1 MCTIVFRN
9 PHHKK
14 TLNFFNFIL
23 QYENIHEKDIIM
35 LIPSQILTL
44 MQTYLPELFGAL
56 LTFFALNFLGKDEE
70 QGKNNLSYA
79 ALAFLFLS
87 FKDIILFGSFIL
99 ADYVPFIIPQRGIDA
114 TAYFLQSTSVILMFV
129 GGLQS
134 LKVFKVVKRELTL
147 ILCLIAIL
155 ASVWVVLRIPA
166 TWQIILPTI
175 YLIVGFFF
183 LGFCFALPHR
193 HGMNQ
198 ILRKTGLTIILLGFY
213 YLFTITPWGIENQVH
228 SWGIEAILYCLVI
241 LSTILSTT
249 SLLKEQVTVLQR
261 ELKFSKAKIPLFIQA
276 SPYPIIIS
284 QLKDDRLMLVNEKAS
299 DLFNIDIRNP
309 KIFRTEEYYVD
320 PNARKELLRR
330 LADSSV
336 VENFQALLRKP
347 GTDETFWLE
356 MSARVIDFENE
367 VALYTAF
374 KDITAQKQ
382 HEQDLFEKAV
392 KDPLTGCYN
401 RRQFQELANKE
412 IRRAWRYNNTFTL
425 IMLDID
431 HFKKVND
438 THGHAAGDEVLKALA
453 ACITGTLRTSDIFAR
468 YGGEEFI
475 ILLPETTIENG
486 YLVAERIREKVAA
499 LMVPVSESENIH
511 FTISL
516 GVVESTYSSDINE
529 LTKYADAALYASKEN
544 GRNKTTVYGDGE
556 VYEKEVPAPK
566 TEDTSAEKLQADLV
580 KQAQEDIEKMKYGS
594 KS

>member
-1 MCTIVFRN
+1 
-9 PHHKK
+9 
-14 TLNFFNFIL
+14 
-23 QYENIHEKDIIM
+23 M
-35 LIPSQILTL
+35 LIPAPVLTM

-70 QGKNNLSYA
+70 QDKNDLSYA
-79 ALAFLFLS
+79 ALAFLFLA
-87 FKDIILFGSFIL
+87 FKDILLFGTFIL
-99 ADYVPFIIPQRGIDA
+99 TDIVPFVIPQRGIEA
-114 TAYFLQSTSVILMFV
+114 TAYFLQSSSVILMFV

-134 LKVFKVVKRELTL
+134 LKIFKVVKRELTL
-147 ILCLIAIL
+147 ILSLAAIF
-155 ASVWVVLRIPA
+155 ASVWVVLRVTP
-166 TWQIILPTI
+166 TWQVILPTT
-175 YLIVGFFF
+175 YLIAGLFF
-183 LGFCFALPHR
+183 LGFCFALPRR

-198 ILRKTGLTIILLGFY
+198 ILRKTGLTVMLLGCY
-213 YLFTITPWGIENQVH
+213 YLFTVTPWGIEAQVH
-228 SWGIEAILYCLVI
+228 SWGIEAVLYALVI
-241 LSTILSTT
+241 LSVILSTT
-249 SLLKEQVTVLQR
+249 SLLKDQVRVLQR
-261 ELKFSKAKIPLFIQA
+261 ELKFSKAKIPLLIQA

-320 PNARKELLRR
+320 PNARKELLKR
-330 LADSSV
+330 LTETSV

-401 RRQFQELANKE
+401 RRQFQELAAKE
-412 IRRAWRYNNTFTL
+412 IRRAWRYNSTFTL

-438 THGHAAGDEVLKALA
+438 MHGHAAGDEVLKALA

-486 YLVAERIREKVAA
+486 YLVAERIRERVAA
-499 LMVPVSESENIH
+499 LMVPVSESENIR

-516 GVVESTYSSDINE
+516 GIVESTFSSDINE
-529 LTKYADAALYASKEN
+529 LTKYADAALYTSKES
-544 GRNKTTVYGDGE
+544 GRNRTTVYGESDTFT
-556 VYEKEVPAPK
+556 KEPQPTVAD
-566 TEDTSAEKLQADLV
+566 EASAEKLQADIV
-580 KQAQEDIEKMKYGS
+580 KQAQENLAKMKYGP